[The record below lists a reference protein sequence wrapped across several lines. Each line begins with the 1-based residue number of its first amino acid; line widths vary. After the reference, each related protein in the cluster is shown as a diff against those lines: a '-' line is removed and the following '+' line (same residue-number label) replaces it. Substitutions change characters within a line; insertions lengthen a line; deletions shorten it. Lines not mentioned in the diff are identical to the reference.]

1 MAESKKIKNTD
12 IIENDLFGNAKKS
25 ANELKIVLGG
35 LNDTLIETAKAQAK
49 ILQGSKNPTNSK
61 DLNDLNKILTEAQK
75 TRIALIAVKKQE
87 QQLEREMLA
96 TAKAKAQAD
105 KQAVKDTQ
113 VTTSAYDA
121 LRKKYNDLSRAQIEL
136 SVRGREGGKV
146 FKGIQDEA
154 LKLRAALDKAEQ
166 GAGRFQRNVGN
177 YASGFNGLNNSVN
190 QLTRELPAFAVSM
203 NTGFLAISNNLP
215 MFFDQLE
222 KINKENSTLLK
233 QGKPIESVFKQ
244 LGSAVFSFGSL
255 LSIGV
260 TLLTVFGGKIV
271 ETIAS
276 LFTQK
281 NSLDNNIDALNSYN
295 QAIKE
300 AKQFQSDLQ
309 KQIDATTLSVLNQS
323 KTLSDAETGALK
335 ALEDQ
340 LDNEKKAFEMR
351 NEQIGKYITDL
362 LINGDKEAKIKTTNS
377 EKVISIENEKNGQIV
392 RINKETGKI
401 VGQYSA
407 FYNKTSFSITEEFA
421 KKRVDQIIKEY
432 KITQNLIKNNYDAKI
447 KDEIEKEN
455 ERVRN
460 EREKAA
466 KKIKEVID
474 LNDRIIRQNIENET
488 DTKERAINLTKDLER
503 IAIKEV
509 EAIKATYKQKQLLIL
524 AIQQDTYNKLI
535 EIDDKYA
542 QIEIDKINAKYEK
555 ILAEQDKNIAAIQK
569 ISLDNKDYN
578 LFLLEEQYAEEKK
591 LGDKA
596 NKQKLDDLQKQ
607 ILEEKKLLIQKRA
620 DIEKEGKNITEQEAI
635 QNKADIDK
643 KKLRTEK
650 QAENDLKVTK
660 KYNEEITRLLLIEI
674 DKRSEKEQDA
684 FNRDLKKRAETI
696 DIQRKLAEDGI
707 ENQLAFEE
715 AQRDKTELKKR
726 EAEEKAQKEKE
737 ITQLV
742 DAYFNALNARL
753 QTKGTNPSTAAALA
767 LSDVLLAKG
776 ISKGIAQVAKDGNED
791 VQPLNGVGGQIGV
804 DDIPFMLT
812 RNEAVVTRE
821 ANMKHKGV
829 VKSLN
834 DGTFEQKFQNK
845 DNEKMITLLEEIK
858 NKPIQQVNVE
868 GITAII
874 ESVYS
879 NNRTDIIKH
888 VIKPKRI

>member
-791 VQPLNGVGGQIGV
+791 VQPLTGVGGQIGV

>member
-1 MAESKKIKNTD
+1 MAESKKVKNTD

-49 ILQGSKNPTNSK
+49 VLQGSKNPSDAK
-61 DLNDLNKILTEAQK
+61 DLKELDKILTEAQK

-105 KQAVKDTQ
+105 KQAVKDAQ

-136 SVRGREGGKV
+136 SVRGRENGKV
-146 FKGIQDEA
+146 FRGIKIEA
-154 LKLRAALDKAEQ
+154 DAMRLALDKAEQ
-166 GAGRFQRNVGN
+166 GAGRHQRNVGN
-177 YASGFNGLNNSVN
+177 YKSAYDGLGNSIN
-190 QLTRELPAFAVSM
+190 QLTREMPAFANSVQ
-203 NTGFLAISNNLP
+203 TGFMAISNNLP
-215 MFFDQLE
+215 MLFDQIE
-222 KINKENSTLLK
+222 KIKNENAALAAEGKKGTSILQQLGGAIFSWGTLL
-233 QGKPIESVFKQ
+233 SV
-244 LGSAVFSFGSL
+244 
-255 LSIGV
+255 GV
-260 TLLTVFGGKIV
+260 TLLTVYGKQMV
-271 ETIAS
+271 EFIGT
-276 LFTQK
+276 LFEAEKALESVTEAEKEYGKSINKTQE
-281 NSLDNNIDALNSYN
+281 NIEDLKL
-295 QAIKE
+295 QIKI
-300 AKQFQSDLQ
+300 KSGL
-309 KQIDATTLSVLNQS
+309 IS
-323 KTLSDAETGALK
+323 KETGAILM
-335 ALEDQ
+335 
-340 LDNEKKAFEMR
+340 NETERRRSMNETKELRKKTFA
-351 NEQIGKYITDL
+351 DL
-362 LINGDKEAKIKTTNS
+362 W
-377 EKVISIENEKNGQIV
+377 
-392 RINKETGKI
+392 KETGMTQKLLESDGKKRL
-401 VGQYSA
+401 V
-407 FYNKTSFSITEEFA
+407 ITQGGESREENVLDYFEQ
-421 KKRVDQIIKEY
+421 KRVDRYKAGLKREKELMLLENAKINEYYNLKAKLIEIDEEADKKKEEADKKKRISEEKLIDLKDQIIRK
-432 KITQNLIKNNYDAKI
+432 
-447 KDEIEKEN
+447 
-455 ERVRN
+455 
-460 EREKAA
+460 
-466 KKIKEVID
+466 
-474 LNDRIIRQNIENET
+474 NIENET
-488 DTKERAINLTKDLER
+488 DTKQRAINLAKDLER

-509 EAIKATYKQKQLLIL
+509 EAIKATYQQKQMLIL

-542 QIEIDKINAKYEK
+542 QIEIDKINERYKK
-555 ILAEQDKNIAAIQK
+555 ILTEQDKNIAAIQK

-578 LFLLEEQYAEEKK
+578 LFLLEEQYNEEKK

-620 DIEKEGKNITEQEAI
+620 DIEKEGKNIAEQEAI
-635 QNKADIDK
+635 QNKADIDI
-643 KKLRTEK
+643 KKLRAEK
-650 QAENDLKVTK
+650 QAEDNLKLNTK
-660 KYNEEITRLLLIEI
+660 LNEEITRLLLIEI
-674 DKRSEKEQDA
+674 DKRSKKEQDA
-684 FNRDLKKRAETI
+684 FDRDLKKRAETI
-696 DIQRKLAEDGI
+696 DIQRKLAEDGLD
-707 ENQLAFEE
+707 NQLAFEE
-715 AQRDKTELKKR
+715 AQRDKAELKKR

-858 NKPIQQVNVE
+858 NKPVQQVNVE

>member
-1 MAESKKIKNTD
+1 MAESKKVKNTD

-49 ILQGSKNPTNSK
+49 VLQGSKNPSDAK
-61 DLNDLNKILTEAQK
+61 DLKELDKILNEAQK

-87 QQLEREMLA
+87 LQLEREMLA

-136 SVRGREGGKV
+136 SVRGRENGKV
-146 FKGIQDEA
+146 FRGIKIEA
-154 LKLRAALDKAEQ
+154 DAMRLALDKAEQ
-166 GAGRFQRNVGN
+166 GAGRHQRNVGN
-177 YASGFNGLNNSVN
+177 YKSAYDGLGNSIN
-190 QLTRELPAFAVSM
+190 QLTREMPAFANSVQ
-203 NTGFLAISNNLP
+203 TGFMAISNNLP
-215 MFFDQLE
+215 MLFDQIE
-222 KINKENSTLLK
+222 KIKNENAALAAEGKKGTSILQQLGGAIFSWGTLL
-233 QGKPIESVFKQ
+233 SV
-244 LGSAVFSFGSL
+244 
-255 LSIGV
+255 GV
-260 TLLTVFGGKIV
+260 TLLTVYGKQMV
-271 ETIAS
+271 EFIGT
-276 LFTQK
+276 LFEAEKALESVTEAEKEYGKSINKTQE
-281 NSLDNNIDALNSYN
+281 NIEDLKL
-295 QAIKE
+295 QIKI
-300 AKQFQSDLQ
+300 KSGL
-309 KQIDATTLSVLNQS
+309 IS
-323 KTLSDAETGALK
+323 KETGAILM
-335 ALEDQ
+335 
-340 LDNEKKAFEMR
+340 NEIERRRAMNETKELRKKTFA
-351 NEQIGKYITDL
+351 DL
-362 LINGDKEAKIKTTNS
+362 W
-377 EKVISIENEKNGQIV
+377 
-392 RINKETGKI
+392 KETEMTQKLLESDGKKRLVI
-401 VGQYSA
+401 TQGGESREENILDYS
-407 FYNKTSFSITEEFA
+407 EQ
-421 KKRVDQIIKEY
+421 KRVDRYKAGLKREKELMLLENAKINEYYNLKAKLIEIDEESDKKKRTSEENLIDLKDQIIRK
-432 KITQNLIKNNYDAKI
+432 
-447 KDEIEKEN
+447 
-455 ERVRN
+455 
-460 EREKAA
+460 
-466 KKIKEVID
+466 
-474 LNDRIIRQNIENET
+474 NIENET
-488 DTKERAINLTKDLER
+488 DTKQRAINLAKDLER

-509 EAIKATYKQKQLLIL
+509 EAIKATYQQKQLLIL

-542 QIEIDKINAKYEK
+542 KLEIDKINAKYEK

-578 LFLLEEQYAEEKK
+578 LFLLEEQYSNEKK

-635 QNKADIDK
+635 QNKADIDI
-643 KKLRTEK
+643 KKLRPEK

-674 DKRSEKEQDA
+674 DKRSKKEQDA
-684 FNRDLKKRAETI
+684 FDRDLKKRAKTI
-696 DIQRKLAEDGI
+696 DIQRKLAEDGL

-715 AQRDKTELKKR
+715 AQRDKAELKKR

-845 DNEKMITLLEEIK
+845 DNEKMITLLEQINSKPVQQVDVDGLGNLIETIYINGRK
-858 NKPIQQVNVE
+858 DVTKYINKP
-868 GITAII
+868 
-874 ESVYS
+874 
-879 NNRTDIIKH
+879 NRI
-888 VIKPKRI
+888 

>member
-1 MAESKKIKNTD
+1 MAESKKVKNTD

-25 ANELKIVLGG
+25 ANEFKIVLGG

-49 ILQGSKNPTNSK
+49 VLQGSKNPSDAK
-61 DLNDLNKILTEAQK
+61 DLKELDKILTEAQK

-136 SVRGREGGKV
+136 SVRGRENGKV
-146 FKGIQDEA
+146 FRGIKIEA
-154 LKLRAALDKAEQ
+154 DAMRLALDKAEQ
-166 GAGRFQRNVGN
+166 GAGRHQRNVGN
-177 YASGFNGLNNSVN
+177 YKSAYDGLGNSIN
-190 QLTRELPAFAVSM
+190 QLTREMPAFANSVQ
-203 NTGFLAISNNLP
+203 TGFMAISNNLP
-215 MFFDQLE
+215 MLFDQIE
-222 KINKENSTLLK
+222 KIKNENAALAAEGKKGTSILQQLGGAIFSWGTLL
-233 QGKPIESVFKQ
+233 SV
-244 LGSAVFSFGSL
+244 
-255 LSIGV
+255 GV
-260 TLLTVFGGKIV
+260 TLLTVYGKQMV
-271 ETIAS
+271 EFIGT
-276 LFTQK
+276 LFEAEKALESVTEAEKEYGKSINKTQE
-281 NSLDNNIDALNSYN
+281 NIEDLKL
-295 QAIKE
+295 QIKI
-300 AKQFQSDLQ
+300 KSGL
-309 KQIDATTLSVLNQS
+309 IS
-323 KTLSDAETGALK
+323 KETGAILM
-335 ALEDQ
+335 
-340 LDNEKKAFEMR
+340 NETERRRSMNETKELRKKTLA
-351 NEQIGKYITDL
+351 DL
-362 LINGDKEAKIKTTNS
+362 W
-377 EKVISIENEKNGQIV
+377 
-392 RINKETGKI
+392 KETEMTQKLLESDGKKRL
-401 VGQYSA
+401 V
-407 FYNKTSFSITEEFA
+407 ITQGGESRQENVLDYFEQ
-421 KKRVDQIIKEY
+421 KRVDRYKAGLKREKELMLLENAKINEYYNLKAKLNEIDEEADKKKRISEEKLIDLKDQIIRK
-432 KITQNLIKNNYDAKI
+432 
-447 KDEIEKEN
+447 
-455 ERVRN
+455 
-460 EREKAA
+460 
-466 KKIKEVID
+466 
-474 LNDRIIRQNIENET
+474 NIENET
-488 DTKERAINLTKDLER
+488 DTKQRAINLAKDLER

-509 EAIKATYKQKQLLIL
+509 EAIKATYQQKQMLIL

-542 QIEIDKINAKYEK
+542 QIEIDKINERYEK

-578 LFLLEEQYAEEKK
+578 LFLLEEQYNEEKK

-620 DIEKEGKNITEQEAI
+620 DIEKEGKNIAEQEAI
-635 QNKADIDK
+635 QNKADIDI
-643 KKLRTEK
+643 KKLRAEK
-650 QAENDLKVTK
+650 QAEDNLKLNTK
-660 KYNEEITRLLLIEI
+660 LNEEITRLLLIEI
-674 DKRSEKEQDA
+674 DKRSKKEQDA
-684 FNRDLKKRAETI
+684 FDRDLKKRAETI
-696 DIQRKLAEDGI
+696 DIQRKLAEDGLD
-707 ENQLAFEE
+707 NQLAFEE
-715 AQRDKTELKKR
+715 AQRDKAELKKR

-858 NKPIQQVNVE
+858 NKPVQQVNVE